1 MSYQPEN
8 SPTVD
13 QSASTLDTGH
23 RVRAQ
28 DGHVRFI
35 CCRCHND
42 VGWVPPNT
50 SVCPICGACPL
61 AQALP
66 LERR

>member
-8 SPTVD
+8 SPVSD
-13 QSASTLDTGH
+13 QSASTLNTGH
-23 RVRAQ
+23 RERA

-42 VGWVPPNT
+42 VGWVPPGT
-50 SVCPICGACPL
+50 GSCPICGAAPL
-61 AQALP
+61 AQTNQEDAQ
-66 LERR
+66 